1 MPNSEI
7 IELCVTISVGMAVKA
22 LLLENIN
29 PLATELLESKGF
41 EVSNTKG
48 ALDESDLIDAI
59 DGVDVLGIRSKTHVT
74 SRVLASP
81 QASQLLTIGAYCI
94 GTNQIDLD
102 VAAARGVTVFNAPYS
117 NTRSVVELAFAEI
130 IAMARRL
137 TTQNMDMHNGVWN
150 KSALHSH
157 EVRGR
162 TLGIVGYGNIGS
174 QLSVIA
180 EMFGMRVLF
189 FDIAEK
195 LALGNA
201 ERVGSLEELLERA
214 EVISLH
220 VDGRPSNKNL
230 FGAAEFAAMRPRSLF
245 LNLCRG
251 HVVDVDALAAAVTS
265 GHIAGAAVDVYPQE
279 PKASGEAFT
288 SPLVGLPNVILTPH
302 IGGSTMEAQ
311 HNIAEFVSGKLANY
325 VTRGATEMSVN
336 IPSVTLQDSVDEFR
350 IAHLHQNIP
359 GVMAALNRTLGD
371 LGVNIS
377 SQVLGTWGNTGYV
390 VSDVSSAVAD
400 DVLDTLATVPGT
412 VRVLSFGGP
421 AGLRSR
427 RGTVA
432 ASALVS

>member
-1 MPNSEI
+1 MPEGAI
-7 IELCVTISVGMAVKA
+7 IESCVSISVGTTVKA

-29 PLATELLESKGF
+29 PLATEVLEANGF
-41 EVSNTKG
+41 EVTNVKG
-48 ALDESDLIDAI
+48 ALDEDELIAAL

-74 SRVLASP
+74 SRVLQSP
-81 QASQLLTIGAYCI
+81 QASNLLTIGAYCI
-94 GTNQIDLD
+94 GTNQIDLIT
-102 VAAARGVTVFNAPYS
+102 AADRGVTVFNAPYS

-137 TTQNMDMHNGVWN
+137 TVQDSDMHKQVWN

-201 ERVGSLEELLERA
+201 ERVSTLDELLRRA

-220 VDGRPSNKNL
+220 VDGRASNKDL

-251 HVVDVDALAAAVTS
+251 HVVDVDALADAIKS
-265 GHIAGAAVDVYPQE
+265 GHIAGAAVDVFPQE
-279 PKASGEAFT
+279 PKSSGEPFV

-311 HNIAEFVSGKLANY
+311 HNIAEFVSGKVSNY
-325 VTRGATEMSVN
+325 VARGATEMSVN
-336 IPSVTLQDSVDEFR
+336 IPSVTLSESLGQFR
-350 IAHLHQNIP
+350 VAHLHKNIP
-359 GVMAALNRTLGD
+359 GVMAALNKTFGE

-377 SQVLGTWGNTGYV
+377 TQVLGTWGDTGYV
-390 VSDVSSAVAD
+390 VSDVSAEVSD
-400 DVLDTLATVPGT
+400 DVLDTLSTVPGT

-421 AGLRSR
+421 NGLRSR
-427 RGTVA
+427 RGSIP
-432 ASALVS
+432 ASALAQ

>member
-41 EVSNTKG
+41 EVSNAKG

-189 FDIAEK
+189 FRHRRK
-195 LALGNA
+195 
-201 ERVGSLEELLERA
+201 
-214 EVISLH
+214 
-220 VDGRPSNKNL
+220 
-230 FGAAEFAAMRPRSLF
+230 
-245 LNLCRG
+245 
-251 HVVDVDALAAAVTS
+251 
-265 GHIAGAAVDVYPQE
+265 AGARQ
-279 PKASGEAFT
+279 
-288 SPLVGLPNVILTPH
+288 
-302 IGGSTMEAQ
+302 
-311 HNIAEFVSGKLANY
+311 
-325 VTRGATEMSVN
+325 RGAGWLV
-336 IPSVTLQDSVDEFR
+336 R
-350 IAHLHQNIP
+350 
-359 GVMAALNRTLGD
+359 GVA
-371 LGVNIS
+371 
-377 SQVLGTWGNTGYV
+377 
-390 VSDVSSAVAD
+390 
-400 DVLDTLATVPGT
+400 
-412 VRVLSFGGP
+412 
-421 AGLRSR
+421 
-427 RGTVA
+427 
-432 ASALVS
+432 